1 MHQTGEIGHEKN
13 EYFLQA
19 PDILALARFSPKY
32 LSKLPFNLWVRF
44 AYYSPARW
52 RLFFFGPTGGAAMNS
67 KRIFPIFLCPPLSQ
81 MLHPLFSP
89 FQETGKKMPL
99 AGSGS
104 GERQARQVHPK
115 ARHAAA
121 AASVPHKGKYPSALD
136 RGGWGKWGEREI
148 AVTRACET
156 LPRFTNIG
164 VERVGIETF
173 PLFSASFFGS
183 PVSVCL
189 PLLPCLLFGL
199 DRYRIT
205 YEG

>member
-52 RLFFFGPTGGAAMNS
+52 RLFLFGPTGGAAMNS

-136 RGGWGKWGEREI
+136 RGGWGSGGRGKLLLLGRARLYPALRIYRGGEGGNRN
-148 AVTRACET
+148 V
-156 LPRFTNIG
+156 
-164 VERVGIETF
+164 F
-173 PLFSASFFGS
+173 PLFCSLPWFSCQ
-183 PVSVCL
+183 CL
-189 PLLPCLLFGL
+189 PSPLALPSFRSRPL
-199 DRYRIT
+199 
-205 YEG
+205 